1 MTEPDPTVRMSVPE
15 SEALPPGAPGSASP
29 PATQA
34 APTSDSPSSTS
45 GTGGAWAAPARSR
58 RRDGGR
64 AAPIVFGLIVLAAGL
79 WFFAEQT
86 LELDMPDIR
95 WGQFWP
101 VILIVL
107 GAWIVFGSMRG
118 NRR

>member
-1 MTEPDPTVRMSVPE
+1 M
-15 SEALPPGAPGSASP
+15 
-29 PATQA
+29 
-34 APTSDSPSSTS
+34 
-45 GTGGAWAAPARSR
+45 
-58 RRDGGR
+58 
-64 AAPIVFGLIVLAAGL
+64 FGLIVLAAGL